1 MCFRS
6 AIANPR
12 VPIVAKSSDYGPD
25 STTGH
30 LLAFGLSLVRY
41 LSACLLV
48 LYDLTSG
55 LLPYFFIFHFISK
68 RRAHNR
74 VQLPAI
80 VQTNCFYLF
89 RHGELLAPESTPP
102 CHSFK
107 FYMMQNTDP
116 SGKRQLL
123 SAGLLKPQ
131 LYSKTVILHGEPS
144 PVSYVPSTIAK
155 TIPTWGKLQ

>member
-1 MCFRS
+1 MRFRS

-12 VPIVAKSSDYGPD
+12 VPNVAKSSDCGPD
-25 STTGH
+25 SNFGP
-30 LLAFGLSLVRY
+30 LLAFGFSLLRY
-41 LSACLLV
+41 LSAYLLV
-48 LYDLTSG
+48 LYDLASG
-55 LLPYFFIFHFISK
+55 CSPYSFIFHFVSK
-68 RRAHNR
+68 RRGHNR

-80 VQTNCFYLF
+80 VLTNCFYLF

-107 FYMMQNTDP
+107 FSMMQNTDP
-116 SGKRQLL
+116 NGKRQLL

-131 LYSKTVILHGEPS
+131 LYSKSVILHGEPS